1 MTMKGNSETR
11 ITHIFV
17 LLITLMMI
25 SCVGTRDSLSQRAGV
40 LCAHIPDQQQLE
52 LSREYLTKDFFSILD
67 TLFNGLPEHEA
78 MDHEWSHYFVTSNG
92 GKMMSPKIIDIKK
105 KDSTHAVATL
115 VVRQVWEDGSF
126 DEETDLETHEMS
138 MEKMEGTWLMS
149 DFDNHKKDCVRHIN
163 INRREHAIRNEIREH
178 IISLA
183 SRQSAPEER
192 CYPALHIIAEEERGD
207 TTYVWGDFWLYWYET
222 YGDTLRSTASS
233 GIIGM
238 MTLIRED
245 DSLSVIH
252 LTEPDDRNENRRASN
267 IFWRYYDIFENTHDN
282 KGLHEPIRR
291 EQLREYV
298 RKDKLNVL
306 YYQDQGHDAIAF

>member
-1 MTMKGNSETR
+1 MTTRGNSGTR
-11 ITHIFV
+11 VTHIFMI
-17 LLITLMMI
+17 LITLMMI
-25 SCVGTRDSLSQRAGV
+25 SCVGTRDRLTEQAGI
-40 LCAHIPDQQQLE
+40 LRSHIPDQQQLE
-52 LSREYLTKDFFSILD
+52 LSREYLTEDFFSILD
-67 TLFNGLPEHEA
+67 TLFYGLPEHEA

-92 GKMMSPKIIDIKK
+92 GKMTSPKIIDIRKT
-105 KDSTHAVATL
+105 DNTHAVATL
-115 VVRQVWEDGSF
+115 VVRQAWEDGSF

-138 MEKMEGTWLMS
+138 MEKVEGIWLMS
-149 DFDNHKKDCVRHIN
+149 DFDNHKNDCVRHIN
-163 INRREHAIRNEIREH
+163 INRREQAIRNAIREH

-207 TTYVWGDFWLYWYET
+207 TTYVWGDFRLYWYET

-233 GIIGM
+233 NIVGM
-238 MTLIRED
+238 ITLVRED
-245 DSLSVIH
+245 GSPSVIR
-252 LTEPDDRNENRRASN
+252 LTEPDDRNENRRTSN
-267 IFWRYYDIFENTHDN
+267 VFGRYYDIFENTRDN
-282 KGLHEPIRR
+282 KGLHESIRR